1 MKKLLFVFFA
11 ILSLLVFFKCAKDE
25 PDFYGSLNSR
35 TVCDSTYRMIQ
46 YGYLYTVYP
55 NTISRCWNKKAGRF
69 EYQATIFGESLLP
82 ACKFQQTKYYDKITI
97 SDTALITPLDSF
109 YIFRKIKR

>member
-1 MKKLLFVFFA
+1 MKTLLKVIAFIF
-11 ILSLLVFFKCAKDE
+11 IGLVIFKCAKDD
-25 PDFYGSLNSR
+25 PDFYGTLKSR
-35 TVCDSTYRMIQ
+35 TAGDTTYRIIQ

-82 ACKFQQTKYYDKITI
+82 ACKYQQIKFYDKITI

-109 YIFRKIKR
+109 YLCKITKK

>member
-1 MKKLLFVFFA
+1 MKKLLLVFFS

-25 PDFYGSLNSR
+25 PDFYRSLNSR